1 MAWRQKT
8 GNVYDHANVKRNPEM
23 AMGRRLAANRKHQKL
38 KMECWGYSVTVTE
51 AKKKAPVRL
60 ETRRDLL
67 TPHMMPKT

>member
-1 MAWRQKT
+1 
-8 GNVYDHANVKRNPEM
+8 M